1 LQQDPN
7 AVGALV
13 GLARIYL
20 QRHLLTDALRA
31 LEWAAR
37 PAPDD
42 YAVNYF
48 LAQAYERAGRFSEA
62 IPHRERA
69 RALVPDLIEPP

>member
-1 LQQDPN
+1 M
-7 AVGALV
+7 GALV

-20 QRHLLTDALRA
+20 QRSLLADATRA

-37 PAPDD
+37 SAPDD

-48 LAQAYERAGRFSEA
+48 LAQAYERAGRLA
-62 IPHRERA
+62 DATIHRDRA
-69 RALVPDLIEPP
+69 RHWVPDLVEPP